1 MDQLVREGKVRYIAA
16 SNFNAARLCECR
28 WIADSQDLAPVVG
41 SQIPYSLL
49 RREFHNDL
57 EFCERFEIGVT
68 PYQPLQGG
76 LLTGKYQRGQS
87 PPDQSR
93 GNKKP
98 QWLWE
103 LNDALFDQLEALEAL
118 ARTLDGA
125 AGALEQRLEQRAVC
139 LNGRP
144 TPDARVLHTVF
155 GKFYAGRVQPY
166 LARVHRQSQTYFAL
180 IDRLAE
186 TTDAPGAFAAYRE
199 AHLRP
204 DTPHGPQARFAA
216 AIQRHAAAWQRPP
229 PAPKA
234 GYDEGECS

>member
-1 MDQLVREGKVRYIAA
+1 M
-16 SNFNAARLCECR
+16 
-28 WIADSQDLAPVVG
+28 APVVG

-93 GNKKP
+93 GDKKP

-118 ARTLDGA
+118 ARDIEVPMAQYALAWALQQPAMTSMIVGA
-125 AGALEQRLEQRAVC
+125 TKIEQVQDAVTAAEIQIPAEQLVQI
-139 LNGRP
+139 
-144 TPDARVLHTVF
+144 DA
-155 GKFYAGRVQPY
+155 
-166 LARVHRQSQTYFAL
+166 
-180 IDRLAE
+180 IC
-186 TTDAPGAFAAYRE
+186 
-199 AHLRP
+199 
-204 DTPHGPQARFAA
+204 
-216 AIQRHAAAWQRPP
+216 PP
-229 PAPKA
+229 PWQQPDPIR
-234 GYDEGECS
+234 G